1 MRLRAISENKKPAGM
16 RNMGRDLSTM
26 KEMIAFWGK
35 KDEPVKL
42 PPINVIERSDF
53 YEHKPYEIKF
63 KIYQNC
69 FAYNNLIH
77 KEFELLYITAPNQMD
92 DSFIEIEYKM
102 FISDCY
108 FGRPTFTN
116 TEFST
121 QIQYYVGQID
131 KTISCMYQI
140 ENMPEH
146 LLSSSKSIRSM
157 FYHYYFSS
165 KHDNLPFIQVLKTP
179 IVFREKKTLRFRTM
193 STSISEQSQNGLL
206 TLVYITEQYVPLQNI
221 YSKKLEMGKFS
232 YDQKL
237 HFALKIM
244 QLVNSVERLGIA
256 ILELNME
263 SILITK
269 GGQFRISTTNLIP
282 FVQVAAYKEVWS
294 MYDDYEKVYTHLSLH
309 KTIKPPE
316 IKRREPI
323 KDFRA
328 ITRYNIGL
336 IILQL
341 YFDIPNIQYI
351 DEQKMQS
358 LLFQLIP
365 KRPSGI
371 DDDQI
376 DKSNKSIQF
385 EQTNPLGAL
394 ILRFLSIDPIKRLE
408 FSLIQLMQV
417 EYDVD
422 NYDFTEDMQHFFSNY
437 NAYYRPSSQSSYKSK
452 QSNQFQQQNSFV
464 SGDNNN
470 NNISSFVK
478 QLYQPT
484 NNSQDDMPAI
494 ALKMPE
500 LTQRSKKKIGAPS
513 YQSYVRSKNLIA
525 EVHFNLYLYQSALD
539 QWQYLLPDVEECFG
553 ETSPECEYIL
563 ERIWVLAQHLG
574 QERVL
579 EQISQKYVTIRKSN
593 VKGVKEQLEVAHLLQ
608 DQAKV
613 KALIRPNEAVDLYHQ
628 SSKQFQMVKGK
639 FNNQSAYNSMQIGL
653 IYLKLMNIEK
663 ARSNLEYAVYIF
675 TKMEKSSIVPFLI
688 ATTWQ
693 IDDEEV
699 VKEPVNKI
707 KFFQSLF
714 NLGSF
719 YFNFESQQ
727 KAYGVLQAAKDVM
740 DELKKGELYP
750 ELIRLCR
757 TEVIKLYTELSRC
770 LMSNNEI
777 DDALKL
783 VEEGIQQNTDQLE
796 IKSLIDIKVEILV
809 AQGKISDGLAILGL
823 WARQFQRSNNLTMET
838 AYLLKEVGDLAYKLK
853 DFNVAFSFYS
863 EALAIYQKG
872 KVKGLKQKNEIQQYI
887 QDIEENLQQI
897 FQIQKM

>member
-42 PPINVIERSDF
+42 PPINIIERSDF

-77 KEFELLYITAPNQMD
+77 KEFELLYITSPDQMN

-102 FISDCY
+102 FVSDCY

-165 KHDNLPFIQVLKTP
+165 KHDGLPFIQVLKTP

-193 STSISEQSQNGLL
+193 NTSISEQSQNGLL

-221 YSKKLEMGKFS
+221 YLKKQEKGRFS
-232 YDQKL
+232 YDEKL

-244 QLVNSVERLGIA
+244 QLVNAIERLGIA
-256 ILELNME
+256 VLELNME

-269 GGQFRISTTNLIP
+269 GGQFKISTANLIP
-282 FVQVAAYKEVWS
+282 FIQVAAYKEVWS

-316 IKRREPI
+316 VKRREPI

-328 ITRYNIGL
+328 VTRYNIGL

-365 KRPSGI
+365 KRQSGI

-394 ILRFLSIDPIKRLE
+394 ILRFLSIDPVKRLE

-417 EYDVD
+417 EYDIE

-437 NAYYRPSSQSSYKSK
+437 NAYYRPPSQSSHKSK
-452 QSNQFQQQNSFV
+452 QSNHFDQQNSFV
-464 SGDNNN
+464 SGDN

-500 LTQRSKKKIGAPS
+500 LTQRSRKKIGAPS

-525 EVHFNLYLYQSALD
+525 EVHFNLYLYQNALD

-553 ETSPECEYIL
+553 DTSPECEYIL
-563 ERIWVLAQHLG
+563 ERIWVLAQHLA

-579 EQISQKYVTIRKSN
+579 EQISQRYVTIRKSN
-593 VKGVKEQLEVAHLLQ
+593 VRGVKEQLEVAHLLQ
-608 DQAKV
+608 DQARV

-663 ARSNLEYAVYIF
+663 ARSNLEFAVYIF

-714 NLGSF
+714 HLGSF

-750 ELIRLCR
+750 ELLRLCKS
-757 TEVIKLYTELSRC
+757 EVITLHTELSKC
-770 LMSNNEI
+770 LMSNNEV